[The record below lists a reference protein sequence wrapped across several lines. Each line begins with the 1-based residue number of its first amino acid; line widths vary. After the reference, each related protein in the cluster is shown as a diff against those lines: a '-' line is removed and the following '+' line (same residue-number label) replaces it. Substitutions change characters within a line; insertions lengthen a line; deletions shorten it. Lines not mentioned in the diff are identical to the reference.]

1 VTPTGADFC
10 TGKGLWGADGGTW
23 LDRRGADGVEV
34 VPYRDGS
41 SFCFLFLPIPTNEP
55 DTLVG
60 EIDERSRVDQVP
72 PAAPVRGPAA
82 NSRSP
87 TSWANGAFLSSN
99 LQVPVRFRYNIS
111 VSQWEFCMILSS
123 DSEFSRIRNCTIE
136 FTQKSCMVATCAQI
150 IVGTT

>member
-1 VTPTGADFC
+1 MTPTGADFC

-60 EIDERSRVDQVP
+60 EIDERSIRYRGAHAGPWLTLRASSPRTPSTMCMRMPYLGRVH
-72 PAAPVRGPAA
+72 RGEF
-82 NSRSP
+82 NEK
-87 TSWANGAFLSSN
+87 SN
-99 LQVPVRFRYNIS
+99 QF
-111 VSQWEFCMILSS
+111 
-123 DSEFSRIRNCTIE
+123 
-136 FTQKSCMVATCAQI
+136 
-150 IVGTT
+150 